1 MIILTVK
8 RNFTLICLLVFLSFM
23 ISVNLYKSNLD
34 LKNEIRSNYSYKI
47 NTAQNTLFEIITLI
61 DVYGNLR
68 GNSLIKYKYVT
79 SQLYLYLKNDDSLS
93 DIADDIFYINESIS
107 KADINIGLSDDII
120 EKIKSTYK
128 KTLSIQGSIDKVK
141 LN

>member
-1 MIILTVK
+1 MILTAK
-8 RNFTLICLLVFLSFM
+8 RKFTLIICLLVFLSFM
-23 ISVNLYKSNLD
+23 ISVSLYRSNLD
-34 LKNEIRSNYSYKI
+34 LKKEIKSNYSYKV
-47 NTAQNTLFEIITLI
+47 NTTQNTLFEIITLI

-68 GNSLIKYKYVT
+68 GNSLIKYKYIT
-79 SQLYLYLKNDDSLS
+79 SQLYLYLINDDSLS

-120 EKIKSTYK
+120 NKIKSTYK
-128 KTLSIQGSIDKVK
+128 KTLYIQGSIDKVK